1 MTQKNTHLANA
12 RKALPMKES
21 SSKRYF
27 NRELSWL
34 FFNTRVLAEAKN
46 TSVPLMERLRFLSI
60 SASNLDEFYM
70 VRVAGLRTQVLAG
83 MNAPSLDGYTPH
95 RQLAKITKRAGKII
109 KSQGECWH
117 KIKAALESQGVTV
130 QSVASLTGA
139 QRAKLD
145 EIYHASI
152 LPLLSPL
159 AVDPAHPFPFIP
171 NLGFGMAL
179 SLKRKG
185 ETEIVNALIPVPLH
199 VPRFVVLEDNKK
211 SARYVMIEDVMDHYA
226 PSLFPDAQI
235 IKCGEFRVTRD
246 SDIAVDEEA
255 EDLVQHFEFLLK
267 KRRRGRVIRLEVHA
281 DMAASLKD
289 FLVESFECWDEAV
302 IETDSIVGMVDL
314 SGLISARNTAL
325 LFPPFKA
332 RFPERIREFDGDCL
346 AAIAAKDI
354 LVHHPYEEFDVVVQ
368 FLEQAATDP
377 NVVAIKQTLYRTSE
391 DSPIVR
397 ALITAAERGKTVTAL
412 VELKARFDEASNMRW
427 ARDLE
432 RAGAHVV
439 YGFIDYKTHSKVSL
453 VIRKEGQSYRSYT
466 HLGTGNYHVQNA
478 KIYTDLALFTA
489 DQAMGRDVGKLFNY
503 VTSYSKPKALE
514 KLTIA
519 PLGLREKLYEL
530 IDGEI
535 EAANSGGQ
543 GAIWA
548 KLNALVDTAIIEKL
562 YEASQAGVQIDLVVR
577 GICCLRPGVA
587 GMSDNIRVK
596 SIVGRFLEHSRIMC
610 FGNGAALPNKNAG
623 IYFSSADWMPRNLN
637 RRIETLIPVEAPTVR
652 DQVMNQIMIANL
664 NDDANSW
671 DLQSTGKYIRH
682 EKTSGQTFSAHAY
695 FMKNPSLSGRGKAL
709 KVAAPQELHLPQVKR
724 ERKRKKTADA
734 VEAAS
739 KNAVSK
745 TAASKKAAS
754 RKAGNE

>member
-1 MTQKNTHLANA
+1 
-12 RKALPMKES
+12 MKEDS
-21 SSKRYF
+21 LKRYF

-46 TSVPLMERLRFLSI
+46 TQVPLMERLRFLSI

-70 VRVAGLRTQVLAG
+70 VRVAGLRTQILAG
-83 MNAPSLDGYTPH
+83 LNAESLDGYLPQ
-95 RQLAKITKRAGKII
+95 RQLQKITKRAGKII
-109 KSQGECWH
+109 RAQGECW
-117 KIKAALESQGVTV
+117 KDLRQALEDEGVKV
-130 QSVASLTGA
+130 QTISSLSNED
-139 QRAKLD
+139 RARLD
-145 EIYHASI
+145 LIYQDTI

-171 NLGFGMAL
+171 NLGFGMAF
-179 SLKRKG
+179 SLKRSG
-185 ETEIVNALIPVPLH
+185 ENEVMNALIPVPVH
-199 VPRFVVLEDNKK
+199 VPRFIALHETKK
-211 SARYVMIEDVMDHYA
+211 TASYVMIEDVLDTYA
-226 PSLFPDAQI
+226 PSLFPEAEI
-235 IKCGEFRVTRD
+235 LECGEFRVTRD

-255 EDLVQHFEFLLK
+255 EDLVRHFEFLMK
-267 KRRRGRVIRLEVHA
+267 KRRRGRAIRLEVHA
-281 DMAASLKD
+281 DMPNSLKD

-302 IETDSIVGMVDL
+302 IETGSIVGMVDL
-314 SGLISARNTAL
+314 NQLISSKNPSL
-325 LFPPFKA
+325 LFPPFQA

-368 FLEQAATDP
+368 FLEQAAADP

-397 ALITAAERGKTVTAL
+397 ALIAAAERGKTVTAL
-412 VELKARFDEASNMRW
+412 VELKARFDEESNMRW

-439 YGFIDYKTHSKVSL
+439 YGFIDYKTHAKVSL
-453 VIRKEGQSYRSYT
+453 VIRKEGQSYRNYT
-466 HLGTGNYHVQNA
+466 HLGTGNYHALNA

-503 VTSYSKPKALE
+503 VTSYSRPSGLE
-514 KLTIA
+514 KLSIA
-519 PLGLREKLYEL
+519 PIGLREKLVAL
-530 IDGEI
+530 IDDEI
-535 EAANSGGQ
+535 NTVRNGGQ

-548 KLNALVDTAIIEKL
+548 KMNALVDIDMIEKL
-562 YEASQAGVQIDLVVR
+562 YDASQAGVQIDLVVR
-577 GICCLRPGVA
+577 GICCLRPGVP

-610 FGNGAALPNKNAG
+610 FGGGKALPNKDAK

-664 NDDANSW
+664 NDDVNSW
-671 DLQSTGKYIRH
+671 ELQATGKYIRT
-682 EKTSGQTFSAHAY
+682 EATRKKPFSAHGY
-695 FMKNPSLSGRGKAL
+695 FMSNPSLSGRGKAL
-709 KVAAPQELHLPQVKR
+709 KFAAPQELDLPTNRRQQKARISTVDLVANDT
-724 ERKRKKTADA
+724 E
-734 VEAAS
+734 
-739 KNAVSK
+739 
-745 TAASKKAAS
+745 KKAV
-754 RKAGNE
+754 